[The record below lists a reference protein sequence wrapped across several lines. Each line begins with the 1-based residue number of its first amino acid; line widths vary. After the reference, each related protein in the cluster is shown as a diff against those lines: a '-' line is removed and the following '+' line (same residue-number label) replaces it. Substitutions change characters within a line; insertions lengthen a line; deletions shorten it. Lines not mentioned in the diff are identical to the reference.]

1 MHLNSMKSYRKDK
14 ELVYLACKVKRWNFV
29 YVDKSYRDDYDL
41 AKIRMK
47 QVGEPNMIYS
57 YMSVRLRG
65 YKELVMLDLQED
77 FLNVV
82 LIKT

>member
-1 MHLNSMKSYRKDK
+1 
-14 ELVYLACKVKRWNFV
+14 
-29 YVDKSYRDDYDL
+29 
-41 AKIRMK
+41 
-47 QVGEPNMIYS
+47 MIYS